1 MRGKGLW
8 TVSKSPADRIT
19 PAHAGKSTRWLQS
32 CRRRWD
38 HPRAC
43 GEKFLSLV
51 ILLLRMGSPPRMRG
65 KGARHMVTASARRI
79 TPAYAGKRPLF
90 QVACSVLEDH
100 PRVCGEKDQVTP
112 GRGSLPGSP
121 PRMRGKASNGGQQGP
136 DARITPAYAGKSRA
150 GEGGILC
157 RGDHPRVCGEKWS
170 LASWSVVFPGSPPR
184 MRGKVALIVVGIAAV
199 GITPAYAGKSG
210 PSPLFFV
217 LLQDHP
223 RVCGEKHFL
232 QDPCPT
238 IIGSPPRMRG
248 KAVSANSAM
257 RACRITPAYA
267 GKSAV
272 QLAGQRETQDHPRV
286 CGEKPSTKP
295 PTQRRAGSPPRM
307 RGKDRGAARPR
318 RIPGI
323 TPAYAG
329 KSAVQL
335 AGQRETQDHP
345 RVCGEKP
352 STKPPTQRRA
362 GSPPRMRGKDR
373 GAARPRRIPGITPA
387 YAGKSADYYAV
398 YDGDKDHPR
407 VCGEKV
413 KTDKVKRFYWGSP
426 PRMRGKATLYHPLGG
441 GAGSPPRMRGKVVHE
456 TGIDKGSRITP
467 AYAGK
472 RGHE

>member
-1 MRGKGLW
+1 MRGKERLRTGCRFPPGITPAHAGKSQSLCGRTFHGQDHPRACGEKLLNMGFDGKFKGSPPRMRGKGLW

-184 MRGKVALIVVGIAAV
+184 MRGKALL
-199 GITPAYAGKSG
+199 PATG
-210 PSPLFFV
+210 
-217 LLQDHP
+217 
-223 RVCGEKHFL
+223 RV
-232 QDPCPT
+232 
-238 IIGSPPRMRG
+238 
-248 KAVSANSAM
+248 
-257 RACRITPAYA
+257 
-267 GKSAV
+267 
-272 QLAGQRETQDHPRV
+272 
-286 CGEKPSTKP
+286 
-295 PTQRRAGSPPRM
+295 
-307 RGKDRGAARPR
+307 
-318 RIPGI
+318 
-323 TPAYAG
+323 
-329 KSAVQL
+329 
-335 AGQRETQDHP
+335 
-345 RVCGEKP
+345 
-352 STKPPTQRRA
+352 
-362 GSPPRMRGKDR
+362 
-373 GAARPRRIPGITPA
+373 
-387 YAGKSADYYAV
+387 
-398 YDGDKDHPR
+398 
-407 VCGEKV
+407 
-413 KTDKVKRFYWGSP
+413 
-426 PRMRGKATLYHPLGG
+426 
-441 GAGSPPRMRGKVVHE
+441 
-456 TGIDKGSRITP
+456 
-467 AYAGK
+467 
-472 RGHE
+472 